1 LRGDRNDMLRRFSG
15 DPFSARGSDSS
26 GADGHHPAIEPKSAL
41 LAPVSAIIPTKN
53 RVDDL
58 RLTIRTLL
66 EQTELPSEIA
76 IVDQSS
82 DAQSYEAVRA
92 EFSDAR
98 SRNSTLPEL
107 KYVRDESISGVSAAR
122 NRAMTL
128 ATKDVWLFLDDDVVV
143 EPEFVAELMRV
154 YRANDK
160 VHGVSGV
167 ITNYVPPSVA
177 YRAWLK
183 VFARGP
189 FLERRLPIYWQ
200 ADKLRDAGLFR
211 VKGFSGGVMS
221 FRADVARKG
230 RFDTR
235 IRNGED
241 VDFCVSLGGDLL
253 LVIAPRVRLRHMA
266 SPVGRSQDLWLAQFA
281 ATQSFLYAK
290 NWRNG
295 FGNRICFTWLCI
307 GLGLAAMATG
317 LRRASS
323 KPWQDTFAGLRSGF
337 ETAKSSSVS

>member
-1 LRGDRNDMLRRFSG
+1 MGPGFES
-15 DPFSARGSDSS
+15 
-26 GADGHHPAIEPKSAL
+26 

-66 EQTELPSEIA
+66 EQTELPSEIV

-82 DAQSYEAVRA
+82 DEQSQDGVRA
-92 EFSDAR
+92 EFRDAR
-98 SRNSTLPEL
+98 SRIPKLPEL
-107 KYVRDESISGVSAAR
+107 KYVRDESIVGVSAAR

-128 ATKDVWLFLDDDVVV
+128 ATKEVWLFLDDDVIM
-143 EPEFVAELMRV
+143 EPNFVAELMRV
-154 YRANDK
+154 YSAHDK

-177 YRAWLK
+177 YRAWLR

-189 FLERRLPIYWQ
+189 FLEKRLPIYWQ
-200 ADKLRDAGLFR
+200 ADKLRDAGLFQ

-230 RFDTR
+230 HFDTR

-241 VDFCVSLGGDLL
+241 VDFCVGLKGDLL

-281 ATQSFLYAK
+281 ATQSFLYTK
-290 NWRNG
+290 NWSSG
-295 FGNRICFTWLCI
+295 FGNRVCFAWLCI

-317 LRRASS
+317 LRRASL
-323 KPWQDTFAGLRSGF
+323 KPWQDTFASMRSGI
-337 ETAKSSSVS
+337 ETAKSTSSS